1 MKELI
6 AFCME
11 ILKKI
16 VACYNGLNLGGYSFG
31 TFLVATS
38 VVSILIGTLIVSFRA
53 SGGSPGQVVK
63 PPRSNGITKSKPS

>member
-1 MKELI
+1 MTELI
-6 AFCME
+6 NFCMDV
-11 ILKKI
+11 LKKI

-38 VVSILIGTLIVSFRA
+38 VVSILISTLVVSFQA

-63 PPRSNGITKSKPS
+63 PPRSGGITKSKSS